1 MIIPEIRRSEGIPPG
16 RHVARSS
23 PTPDVRPRLGKG
35 AESREVDFGVNLRRI
50 RGAMSEHLADLA
62 HGCTPSEHP
71 RRQGVAEYVGTLGR
85 GLETGA
91 FQGAP
96 NNGRDG

>member
-1 MIIPEIRRSEGIPPG
+1 MFFGRPLQEDRGTEIR
-16 RHVARSS
+16 SS
-23 PTPDVRPRLGKG
+23 
-35 AESREVDFGVNLRRI
+35 DFGVNLRGI
-50 RGAMSEHLADLA
+50 RGAMSEYLADLA

-71 RRQGVAEYVGTLGR
+71 RRQGVAEYVGALGR